1 MQQIVLSG
9 LQASPIP
16 GLLEITPPPGP
27 QSVKQFTTGT
37 LPPPEICFSADL
49 VRFFVFKKSFVMIL
63 FFNDY
68 KYKYLIMNSL
78 KINHKILIRVL
89 KTII

>member
-1 MQQIVLSG
+1 MVLSG

-27 QSVKQFTTGT
+27 QSVKQFTGGI
-37 LPPPEICFSADL
+37 LPLPEICFNADRL
-49 VRFFVFKKSFVMIL
+49 RFFVVKRSFVMIL

-78 KINHKILIRVL
+78 K
-89 KTII
+89 